1 MSGRINQVTYLANSF
16 SRNKE
21 YNYLIKTY
29 KKGQELNPNHEF
41 GFQLASALSSIGK
54 TEQMIDTYLNLIEK
68 KKVILS
74 LLKFDFKIL

>member
-1 MSGRINQVTYLANSF
+1 MSGRINQVTSLANSF

-29 KKGQELNPNHEF
+29 KRGQELNPNFEF
-41 GFQLASALSSIGK
+41 GFQLASALSSAGK
-54 TEQMIDTYLNLIEK
+54 TEQMIDEYLDLIEK

-74 LLKFDFKIL
+74 L